1 MTASGITRRELVR
14 RGGLL
19 ALPVFLRTWF
29 AVAGLLLAAG
39 GAMAAPKYDLLLQ
52 GGHVIDPKSGT
63 SAVRDVA
70 IAGGKIAAIL
80 PRIDPAEAVK
90 VVEVSGLYV
99 TPGLVDM
106 HAHVYAGTGEKGSYA
121 GDNSVYP
128 DGFTLRVGVTTVV
141 DAGCSGWRSFA
152 DFKDRIIDRSRTR
165 VLAFLNIVGNGMR
178 GGKYEQDLADMEAKP
193 TAETVLRHKG
203 LVVGIKTAH
212 YEGPDWT
219 AVERSVEAGTMAS
232 VPVMVDFGANKPER
246 PITELLRTKLRPG
259 DIYTHCYSGLRG
271 ELEESGRLN
280 PGMWEGRKRGV
291 LFDVGHGGGSFAWYV
306 AVPAIK
312 EGFLPDTISTDLHI
326 GSMNEGMKDQL
337 NVMSKF
343 LALGLSLEDVIAR
356 STWNPARAI
365 QREDLGHL
373 SIGATADVTVLSLQS
388 GRFGFV
394 DSFGG
399 RMRADKK
406 LVCELTL
413 RDGRILYD
421 LNGLA
426 RPDWDTLKT
435 GYRTTG
441 DPRWDG
447 YHHHHGL
454 QVDDVERRAAGDGA
468 PAALPG
474 DVEEVGRGHDRRAAR
489 SARTSSASREP

>member
-1 MTASGITRRELVR
+1 MNTRVAVVAAS
-14 RGGLL
+14 
-19 ALPVFLRTWF
+19 
-29 AVAGLLLAAG
+29 LLLLAG
-39 GAMAAPKYDLLLQ
+39 GAMAADKYDLLLK

-70 IAGGKIAAIL
+70 IADGKIAAVA
-80 PRIDPAEAVK
+80 PSIDSADAFK
-90 VVEVSGLYV
+90 VVDVSGLYV
-99 TPGLVDM
+99 TPGIIDM
-106 HAHVYAGTGEKGSYA
+106 HVHVFAGTGEKGSYA

-141 DAGCSGWRSFA
+141 DAGCAGWRNFA

-178 GGKYEQDLADMEAKP
+178 GGKLEQDLADMGAKP
-193 TAETVLRHKG
+193 TADTALQHKG
-203 LVVGIKTAH
+203 LIVGIKTAH
-212 YEGPDWT
+212 YEGPEST
-219 AVERSVEAGTMAS
+219 PVERAVEAGEAAN

-246 PITELLRTKLRPG
+246 PITELLGKKLRPG

-271 ELEESGRLN
+271 ELTPDGHVNQGLI
-280 PGMWEGRKRGV
+280 EGRKRGV

-326 GSMNEGMKDQL
+326 GSMNAGMKDQL

-343 LALGLSLEDVIAR
+343 LALGLSLEDVIAK
-356 STWNPARAI
+356 STWAPARTI
-365 QREDLGHL
+365 HREDLGQL
-373 SIGATADVTVLSLQS
+373 SVGAPADVTVLSLQS
-388 GRFGFV
+388 GKFGFV

-399 RMRADKK
+399 RLKADKK

-426 RPDWDTLKT
+426 RPDWETLPR

-441 DPRWDG
+441 DARWDG
-447 YHHHHGL
+447 YS
-454 QVDDVERRAAGDGA
+454 RR
-468 PAALPG
+468 
-474 DVEEVGRGHDRRAAR
+474 
-489 SARTSSASREP
+489 